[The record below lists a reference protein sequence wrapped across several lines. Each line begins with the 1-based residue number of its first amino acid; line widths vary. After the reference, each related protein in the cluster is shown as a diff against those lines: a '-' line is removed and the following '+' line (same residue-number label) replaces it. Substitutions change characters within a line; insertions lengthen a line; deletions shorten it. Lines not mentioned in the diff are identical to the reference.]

1 MVAADDDIMT
11 AEEFF
16 GGFDEPKKAK
26 KAPRKARARGKKPET
41 LFAAVKVKMVMRIHG
56 VPRAQALEIIARRE
70 AEKKAAEEK
79 ESACEENDRLMSARE
94 FFGEED

>member
-1 MVAADDDIMT
+1 MATDDDIMT
-11 AEEFF
+11 AEDFF
-16 GGFDEPKKAK
+16 GGFDEPK
-26 KAPRKARARGKKPET
+26 KAPRKARARGKKPKT

-70 AEKKAAEEK
+70 VEKRAAEDK
-79 ESACEENDRLMSARE
+79 ESAREKDDRLMSARE